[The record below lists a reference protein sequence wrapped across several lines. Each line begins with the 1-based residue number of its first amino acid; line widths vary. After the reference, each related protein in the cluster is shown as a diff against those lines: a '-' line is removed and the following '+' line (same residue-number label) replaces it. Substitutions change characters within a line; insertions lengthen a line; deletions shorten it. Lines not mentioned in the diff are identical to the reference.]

1 MQQQSVQEKTTA
13 ATLEIIKRFGDA
25 FNRHDVD
32 GIMALMTEDC
42 VFEHITPAPD
52 GERLEGQEAVRGAW
66 EQLFSTF
73 HNVVFEEEE
82 TFATEDRCISRWTFR
97 WEDKDGNPGHL
108 RGVDIYQVR
117 DGKVAVKL
125 AYVKG

>member
-1 MQQQSVQEKTTA
+1 MQQQLVQDEATA
-13 ATLEIIKRFGDA
+13 ATLETIKRFNEA

-32 GIMALMTEDC
+32 GIMELMTEDC
-42 VFEHITPAPD
+42 VFENGMPAPD
-52 GERLEGQEAVRGAW
+52 GQRLEGQAAVRGAW

-73 HNVVFEEEE
+73 HNAVFEEEE
-82 TFATEDRCISRWTFR
+82 LFAAADRSISRWTFR

-108 RGVDIYQVR
+108 RGVDIFQVR

>member
-1 MQQQSVQEKTTA
+1 MQQQLVQDEVTA
-13 ATLEIIKRFGDA
+13 ATLETIKRFDEA

-32 GIMALMTEDC
+32 GIMELMTEDC
-42 VFEHITPAPD
+42 VYEDIPAPD
-52 GERLEGQEAVRGAW
+52 GRRLEGQKAVRGAW

-82 TFATEDRCISRWTFR
+82 LFAAADRCISRWTFR

-108 RGVDIYQVR
+108 RGVDIFQVR